1 MKDQRDRVLYYLFF
15 ATNHSLGHARMKE
28 AFWKV
33 DPESGFRFSDATN
46 LNQLVLFETDPS
58 KDLSKL
64 ILSAFTSQKVQ
75 VSEIRVFVEDK
86 TPYTRNHMINA
97 LRRLEKQGDLSV
109 NPYKASGKK
118 RRRNTFPDDA
128 FIEFKID
135 I

>member
-1 MKDQRDRVLYYLFF
+1 
-15 ATNHSLGHARMKE
+15 
-28 AFWKV
+28 
-33 DPESGFRFSDATN
+33 
-46 LNQLVLFETDPS
+46 
-58 KDLSKL
+58 
-64 ILSAFTSQKVQ
+64 
-75 VSEIRVFVEDK
+75 
-86 TPYTRNHMINA
+86 MINA